1 MIDRPI
7 SPPPSTINQQQKNAL
22 VDNVSSFLDGMK
34 LNDQQQQQQEE
45 EEKQKQHKLEQVDCG
60 IQTDD
65 LLVNISSLYF
75 YKRILY

>member
-7 SPPPSTINQQQKNAL
+7 SPPPSTTINRQQKNAV
-22 VDNVSSFLDGMK
+22 VDNVSHFLDGMK
-34 LNDQQQQQQEE
+34 LNDQQQK
-45 EEKQKQHKLEQVDCG
+45 EEKEERHKLEQVDCG